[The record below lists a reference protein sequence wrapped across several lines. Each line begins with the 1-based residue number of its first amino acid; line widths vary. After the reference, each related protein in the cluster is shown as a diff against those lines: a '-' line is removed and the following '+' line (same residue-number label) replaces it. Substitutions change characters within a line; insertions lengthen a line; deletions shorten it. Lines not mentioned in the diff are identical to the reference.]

1 MVKNAGTDGMLE
13 EWSDHSWVGAF
24 LVRCRGGLNTCNIAI
39 PLTRNDEWSKGS
51 QELMFTS

>member
-13 EWSDHSWVGAF
+13 EWSDHNWVGAF
-24 LVRCRGGLNTCNIAI
+24 LVRCRGGLNTCDIAI

-51 QELMFTS
+51 QELMFSS